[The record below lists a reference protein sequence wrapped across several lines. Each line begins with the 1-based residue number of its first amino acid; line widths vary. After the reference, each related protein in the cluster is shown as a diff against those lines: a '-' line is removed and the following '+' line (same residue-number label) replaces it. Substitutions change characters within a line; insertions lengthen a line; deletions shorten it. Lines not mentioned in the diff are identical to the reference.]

1 MVWQPWTLGPA
12 YGSGLVLPQPHYTPD
27 VRKDHWQTL
36 DPIYSPTDNPESIV
50 DNYWFVDEYVQAL
63 DQGRNHECSG
73 AEERHALEVIMGVF
87 EPAAYGMGVNL
98 LPNRPVSIH
107 CTDGIRK
114 LV

>member
-1 MVWQPWTLGPA
+1 
-12 YGSGLVLPQPHYTPD
+12 LVLPQPHYTPD

-63 DQGRNHECSG
+63 GQGRNHEYSG

-87 EPAAYGMGVNL
+87 EPAAYGIGVNL
-98 LPNRPVSIH
+98 LHNRTVSIH